1 MGKLMQEFLEKDK
14 ALELA
19 REVEKV
25 KEDMT
30 NQLNVNAVT
39 RLVAEQYKKAHYS
52 TDQSKSYE
60 HLKTFNDIIP
70 PGTDIDNDQVY
81 IKETGEIFKDL
92 I

>member
-30 NQLNVNAVT
+30 KQLNVNAVT
-39 RLVAEQYKKAHYS
+39 RPVAEQYKKAHYS

-60 HLKTFNDIIP
+60 YLKTFNDII
-70 PGTDIDNDQVY
+70 TDKEDIDN
-81 IKETGEIFKDL
+81 GEIYD
-92 I
+92 ISTGQTIREM

>member
-1 MGKLMQEFLEKDK
+1 MGKLMQEIFEKDK

-19 REVEKV
+19 REIEKV

-30 NQLNVNAVT
+30 KQLNVNAVT
-39 RLVAEQYKKAHYS
+39 RLLAEQYKKA
-52 TDQSKSYE
+52 QSPVTKQGKE
-60 HLKTFNDIIP
+60 HNKTFNDIIP

-81 IKETGEIFKDL
+81 IEETGEIFKDL

>member
-19 REVEKV
+19 KEVEKV

-30 NQLNVNAVT
+30 KQLNVNAVT

-60 HLKTFNDIIP
+60 HNKTFNDIIP
-70 PGTDIDNDQVY
+70 LETDIDNGQLFD
-81 IKETGEIFKDL
+81 IKTGETTRDL
-92 I
+92 

>member
-1 MGKLMQEFLEKDK
+1 MQEVFEKSK

-30 NQLNVNAVT
+30 NQLNVNSLT
-39 RLVAEQYKKAHYS
+39 RLVAEQYKKA
-52 TDQSKSYE
+52 QSPATKQGKE
-60 HLKTFNDIIP
+60 HSKTFNDIIP
-70 PGTDIDNDQVY
+70 PGTDRDNDQVY
-81 IKETGEIFKDL
+81 IEETGEVLKDL

>member
-1 MGKLMQEFLEKDK
+1 MGKLMQEVFENDK

-19 REVEKV
+19 KEVEKV

-30 NQLNVNAVT
+30 KQLNVNAVT

-52 TDQSKSYE
+52 TGQSKSYE
-60 HLKTFNDIIP
+60 HLKTFNDII
-70 PGTDIDNDQVY
+70 TDKEDIDNGDIY
-81 IKETGEIFKDL
+81 DKSTGQTIREL

>member
-19 REVEKV
+19 KEVEKV

-39 RLVAEQYKKAHYS
+39 RLVVEQYKKAHYS
-52 TDQSKSYE
+52 TDQSKSNK
-60 HLKTFNDIIP
+60 HNKTFNDII
-70 PGTDIDNDQVY
+70 TDKEDIDNNEVY
-81 IKETGEIFKDL
+81 DIETGQTIREL
-92 I
+92 